1 MQIVYSIHF
10 LNRCSHSKA
19 ATIHL
24 LGLPH
29 CSTAMPT
36 VPAGRCVQINGKDVS
51 PPEAVQ
57 SNQSLGGFLIRA
69 LVVPPKPSVGW
80 FVEDKLTNRCG
91 KPMVSLGKWSTND
104 GCSTSLVYR
113 RVLFRWVLASWYYWA
128 SPWSNRFWHCSSQ
141 GRLRFP
147 QDGAL

>member
-36 VPAGRCVQINGKDVS
+36 LAVPAGRCVQINGKDVS
-51 PPEAVQ
+51 PLEAVQQ

-69 LVVPPKPSVGW
+69 LVVPPFQPSVG
-80 FVEDKLTNRCG
+80 
-91 KPMVSLGKWSTND
+91 
-104 GCSTSLVYR
+104 
-113 RVLFRWVLASWYYWA
+113 
-128 SPWSNRFWHCSSQ
+128 
-141 GRLRFP
+141 
-147 QDGAL
+147 